1 MFEGIDAITFN
12 RRFYNN
18 DSCYQYLVERKWGKG
33 YQCSYC
39 GCRES
44 IKGRKWY
51 YKRCKACRYDESVT
65 ANTVF
70 HGMKMPV
77 LKSFHL
83 IFRLTAKT
91 KGMSTIELGNEVN
104 VQQKTAWLFKRKMQS
119 VMKEDGKDKLK
130 GNVDVDEMLVGG
142 YSAAKKGRSLE
153 TKSAVLISVEK
164 LEDGQTGNVNFTML
178 EDFEAPTM
186 K

>member
-1 MFEGIDAITFN
+1 
-12 RRFYNN
+12 
-18 DSCYQYLVERKWGKG
+18 
-33 YQCSYC
+33 
-39 GCRES
+39 
-44 IKGRKWY
+44 
-51 YKRCKACRYDESVT
+51 
-65 ANTVF
+65 
-70 HGMKMPV
+70 MKMPV

-91 KGMSTIELGNEVN
+91 KRMSTIELGNEVN

>member
-1 MFEGIDAITFN
+1 
-12 RRFYNN
+12 
-18 DSCYQYLVERKWGKG
+18 
-33 YQCSYC
+33 
-39 GCRES
+39 
-44 IKGRKWY
+44 
-51 YKRCKACRYDESVT
+51 
-65 ANTVF
+65 
-70 HGMKMPV
+70 MKMPV